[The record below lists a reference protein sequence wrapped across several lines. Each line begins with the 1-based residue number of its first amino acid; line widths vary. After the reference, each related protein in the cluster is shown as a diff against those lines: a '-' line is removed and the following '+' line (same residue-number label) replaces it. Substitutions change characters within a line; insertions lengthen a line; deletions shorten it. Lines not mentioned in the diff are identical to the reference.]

1 MLSAIE
7 HPGPV
12 VFLEHKLLSQS
23 WLEVVGGSARAIL
36 GLDVPLAGAVGEVG
50 DPPEPVPIGESA
62 LRRGGHDVAIIS
74 LGVGVHRALEAA
86 GRLADNGVEAAVLD
100 LRSVAPLD
108 TAAVLSLAATTGR
121 VLVVDEDY
129 RRGGLSGEIAAVVAE
144 SGVAARFARVTCEDT
159 IPFARALES
168 RTLPDVPRI
177 VTAARRLM
185 GSSVEVS

>member
-1 MLSAIE
+1 
-7 HPGPV
+7 
-12 VFLEHKLLSQS
+12 
-23 WLEVVGGSARAIL
+23 
-36 GLDVPLAGAVGEVG
+36 
-50 DPPEPVPIGESA
+50 
-62 LRRGGHDVAIIS
+62 
-74 LGVGVHRALEAA
+74 
-86 GRLADNGVEAAVLD
+86 VLD